1 MSAQNLPGS
10 PAAPAPLV
18 WVVLVNWNGWRD
30 AVECLESVY
39 RLDYPQLRVIV
50 CDNASSDGSVEAIA
64 AWADGSQP
72 YQRPEGP
79 LASLTWPPLRK
90 PLPYHIIDDA
100 AGYVPAPDDPA
111 LLLVRTGGNLGFAG
125 GNNVGIRIALAD
137 PRCRYVWLL
146 NNDTVVP
153 PACLAHMVARA
164 ASDPAIGITGSVN
177 CFYGEPERVQALG
190 GGYFS
195 RHRVKSGLHAFRLR
209 TDEVTPAVRHA
220 AERRL
225 DWISG
230 ASMLVSRAFLER
242 VGEMEE
248 RYFLYYEEI
257 DWALRG
263 EGLFHNALAADARV
277 YHKAGSATGEHQESE
292 FAIYTMYS
300 SRFKLYR
307 KFMPALLLVCHLRTL
322 RDCLLAT
329 LKGRRTGARAMW
341 RASRD
346 AIWPRARR
354 AVPR

>member
-1 MSAQNLPGS
+1 MSAPSTLLP
-10 PAAPAPLV
+10 PV

-64 AWADGSQP
+64 AWADGARP
-72 YQRPEGP
+72 YLRPDGP
-79 LASLTWPPLRK
+79 LASLSWPPLPK
-90 PLPYHIIDDA
+90 PLPYRIVDDA
-100 AGYVPAPDDPA
+100 TAYVPAPDDPA

-137 PRCRYVWLL
+137 PACRYVWLL

-153 PACLAHMVARA
+153 PTCLRQMVARA

-177 CFYGEPERVQALG
+177 CFYAEPERVQALG

-195 RHRVKSGLHAFRLR
+195 PGRVKSGLHAFRLR
-209 TDEVTPAVRHA
+209 TEQVTDAMRA
-220 AERRL
+220 QAERRL

-230 ASMLVSRAFLER
+230 ASMLVSRPFLER

-263 EGLFHNALAADARV
+263 QGLFRNALAAEARV

-307 KFMPALLLVCHLRTL
+307 KFMPALLILCHLRTL
-322 RDCLLAT
+322 RDCALAA
-329 LKGRRTGARAMW
+329 LKGRRTGARAML

-346 AIWPRARR
+346 AILPRAGR
-354 AVPR
+354 AAPR